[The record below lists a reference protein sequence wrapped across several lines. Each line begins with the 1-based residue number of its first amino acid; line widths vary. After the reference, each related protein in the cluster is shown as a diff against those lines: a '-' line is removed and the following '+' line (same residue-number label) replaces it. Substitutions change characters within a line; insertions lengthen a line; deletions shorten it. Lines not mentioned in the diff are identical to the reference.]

1 MRTARASREALGVE
15 DAWPVMTEPFRQWVI
30 EDDFPAGRPDWEKFG
45 VEMVRDVR
53 PFEEMKLRLLNGAH
67 SSIAYLGLLA
77 GHDTV
82 AKSFGD
88 PAIRGF
94 VAGVVGRGRADA
106 SQRRRP
112 RPEKL
117 CRRTHGALRQHG
129 ARSIAPRRSPMT
141 AARSC
146 RSASSAR
153 RSIGLRRAPG
163 ANHLMLTVAA
173 WIRAAELRGTKLP
186 AGHFTDPLDAPLAR
200 IAEAGQPASGH
211 GRAPSSSLPVSR
223 EAKPHRATLE
233 KLASAHL
240 DTLRKDGVAAALAA
254 LQPTGKSAVKQTWRW
269 FGPNDPVLLSHV
281 RQAGATG
288 VVTALHHL
296 NDGRAWPADEI
307 AKRKAEIEA
316 AGLTWSVVESVIVH
330 EDIKTRSGR
339 YRELI
344 DNYKA
349 SIRALSKAGI
359 KTICYNFMAITD
371 WTRTD
376 LDYPMWHGGT
386 ALRFDIVD
394 FCAYDVLVLKRAG
407 AEAEHPA
414 ERIEAAKVRLA
425 AMSESDLAK
434 LETNLIGWVPA
445 REFIHDRES
454 FRRALDLY
462 RDVSVEG
469 FRENLFAF
477 LREIVPVA
485 EEEGVRMAIHPD
497 DPPFPIFG
505 LPRVVSSA
513 DDAAALLAAVPSPS
527 NGLTLCTGSYGAGRQ
542 NDLPAMAKRF
552 ASDIHFAHLRNVTK
566 EPDGSFHEA
575 EHLEGDTD
583 MVAVVDALLAEER
596 RRKAEGRADWE
607 IPMRPDH
614 GHVIVDDIGKK
625 VNPGYSCIGRLK
637 GLAELRGIMR
647 TLETLRA

>member
-1 MRTARASREALGVE
+1 M
-15 DAWPVMTEPFRQWVI
+15 
-30 EDDFPAGRPDWEKFG
+30 
-45 VEMVRDVR
+45 
-53 PFEEMKLRLLNGAH
+53 
-67 SSIAYLGLLA
+67 
-77 GHDTV
+77 
-82 AKSFGD
+82 
-88 PAIRGF
+88 
-94 VAGVVGRGRADA
+94 
-106 SQRRRP
+106 
-112 RPEKL
+112 
-117 CRRTHGALRQHG
+117 
-129 ARSIAPRRSPMT
+129 
-141 AARSC
+141 
-146 RSASSAR
+146 
-153 RSIGLRRAPG
+153 
-163 ANHLMLTVAA
+163 
-173 WIRAAELRGTKLP
+173 
-186 AGHFTDPLDAPLAR
+186 
-200 IAEAGQPASGH
+200 
-211 GRAPSSSLPVSR
+211 
-223 EAKPHRATLE
+223 
-233 KLASAHL
+233 
-240 DTLRKDGVAAALAA
+240 
-254 LQPTGKSAVKQTWRW
+254 KQTWRW
-269 FGPNDPVLLSHV
+269 FGPDDPVLLPHV

-296 NDGRAWPADEI
+296 NDGRAWPDYEI
-307 AKRKAEIEA
+307 ARRKAEIEA
-316 AGLTWSVVESVIVH
+316 AELTWSVVESVIVH
-330 EDIKTRSGR
+330 EDVKTRSGR
-339 YRELI
+339 HRELI
-344 DNYKA
+344 DNYKT
-349 SIRALSKAGI
+349 SIRNLSKAGI
-359 KTICYNFMAITD
+359 STICYNFMAITD

-407 AEAEHPA
+407 AENEHPA
-414 ERIEAAKVRLA
+414 ERIEAARKRLA
-425 AMSESDLAK
+425 AMSESDLAR
-434 LETNLIGWVPA
+434 LEANLIGWVPA
-445 REFIHDRES
+445 REFIFDRET
-454 FRRALDLY
+454 FRRALDVY
-462 RDVSVEG
+462 KDVSVEG

-513 DDAAALLAAVPSPS
+513 DDAAALLAAAPSPS
-527 NGLTLCTGSYGAGRQ
+527 NGLTLCTGSYSANRR
-542 NDLPAMAKRF
+542 NDLPEMARRF

-566 EPDGSFHEA
+566 EADGSFHEA